1 MSKLCYKIINKKKIL
16 YLGID
21 IIRYVLYFACFI
33 FSSGS
38 FKTTIAIYQIILSQ
52 LESITLEILH
62 LGIIILL

>member
-1 MSKLCYKIINKKKIL
+1 MLCLNSAIKKKKKKKIL

-38 FKTTIAIYQIILSQ
+38 FKTTIAIYQIFLPQ
-52 LESITLEILH
+52 
-62 LGIIILL
+62 

>member
-1 MSKLCYKIINKKKIL
+1 MSRALSKLCYKIINKKKIL

-38 FKTTIAIYQIILSQ
+38 FKTTIAIYQIFLPQ
-52 LESITLEILH
+52 
-62 LGIIILL
+62 